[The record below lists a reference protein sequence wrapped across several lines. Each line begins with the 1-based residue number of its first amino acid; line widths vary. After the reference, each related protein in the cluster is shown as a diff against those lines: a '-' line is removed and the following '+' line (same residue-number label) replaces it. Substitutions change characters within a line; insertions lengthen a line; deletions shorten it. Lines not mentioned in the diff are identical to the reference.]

1 MKHLSLWPSFSPLV
15 KGAILQEAS
24 LEEIDE
30 GSYPQIVFDLS
41 GEHFSDN
48 QRVQSLHK
56 FRSAIADLDVDE
68 DVLLSHGF
76 DTTGQLTEPKFQVWA
91 RSHYRRA
98 ALLQAALPSSPPS
111 SPDTHT
117 QTAAEDGG
125 PGGGGDRTE
134 ASADAPEQAVEE
146 EKHEAAAEPPEQAVE
161 EEKHEAAADAPEQT
175 VEGEKHEAATVTPDQ
190 AVGEEGMGE
199 DGMGEE
205 GMGEEGIGEEGI
217 GEEGGVPDE
226 PTSEEGQGR
235 DASVQ
240 VGNTGADGG
249 SGNPGDEEMPSWL
262 QTPQP
267 PPLHTMRTS
276 FQTEEGTVVFEVY
289 GVFPPS
295 LIRHLASQ
303 RTSLYTIDEDTVRL
317 YMRSGRVCANSFW
330 VEDEQS
336 TFEGIYRLQRHN
348 MTPPISH
355 AMRLRLH
362 HMRMRE
368 RR

>member
-1 MKHLSLWPSFSPLV
+1 
-15 KGAILQEAS
+15 
-24 LEEIDE
+24 
-30 GSYPQIVFDLS
+30 
-41 GEHFSDN
+41 
-48 QRVQSLHK
+48 
-56 FRSAIADLDVDE
+56 
-68 DVLLSHGF
+68 
-76 DTTGQLTEPKFQVWA
+76 
-91 RSHYRRA
+91 
-98 ALLQAALPSSPPS
+98 
-111 SPDTHT
+111 
-117 QTAAEDGG
+117 
-125 PGGGGDRTE
+125 
-134 ASADAPEQAVEE
+134 
-146 EKHEAAAEPPEQAVE
+146 
-161 EEKHEAAADAPEQT
+161 
-175 VEGEKHEAATVTPDQ
+175 
-190 AVGEEGMGE
+190 MGE